1 MNLVLPGGFIVHLSV
16 MHLSENDNI
25 NLRQRN
31 LNPVLF
37 VQQLQQILRSISPT
51 KIEKPCILGDG
62 ITLLNPIECNR
73 YIELYNRS
81 SSLKKTLFIP
91 ASGAAT
97 RMFKH
102 LNAIRSFDTDTLA
115 EEFIIRFKDFPFY
128 QNLQLIFKENNK
140 DLDHMVDTDQWS
152 EILTTI
158 TEEIQFTQLP
168 KALIPFHQQDGGNRT
183 AFEEQIREGLTYLY
197 NDNGLHHFHFTIS
210 PEILPLFE
218 QAKNKVLSFYKN
230 SEIEIE
236 FSFQDPKT
244 DTPALK
250 GENSFARNKN
260 NEIIFR
266 PAGHGALISNL
277 QEISSDLIFI
287 KNIDNISQ
295 ERWTPQ
301 ITFYKKT
308 LGGLL
313 IELKDKTHQLLRS
326 LEAHDSGSLSQ
337 SIEFL
342 YQQYG
347 YRSLEEPTIGQV
359 YAALNKPIR
368 VCGMV
373 RNEGEP
379 GGGPFWV
386 LHQNGHISKQIVEKN
401 QIDNADPQQAMHIVN
416 STHFNPVDIVC
427 CIKDH
432 NGSKYK
438 LENFIDHS
446 TSFISDKF
454 QDGQIIKALEL
465 PGLWNGTM
473 SGWNSV
479 FVEVPSQTFHPVKTV
494 NDLLKPGHKL

>member
-1 MNLVLPGGFIVHLSV
+1 MNLVLPGGFIVHLRS
-16 MHLSENDNI
+16 MHLSEDDNI
-25 NLRQRN
+25 KLRQRD
-31 LNPVLF
+31 LNPANF
-37 VQQLQQILRSISPT
+37 VQQLQQILHSISPT

-62 ITLLNPIECNR
+62 IELLNPIDCNR
-73 YIELYNRS
+73 YIDLYNDS
-81 SSLKKTLFIP
+81 KSLKKTLFIP

-102 LNAIRSFDTDTLA
+102 LNAIQSFDTDTLA

-128 QNLQLIFKENNK
+128 QNLKQIFKENKK
-140 DLDHMVDTDQWS
+140 DLEQMVDADQWS

-168 KALIPFHQQDGGNRT
+168 KALIPFHQNENGNRT
-183 AFEEQIREGLTYLY
+183 AFEEQVREGLTYLQ
-197 NDNGLHHFHFTIS
+197 NENGRHHFHFTIS
-210 PEILPLFE
+210 PEISELFD
-218 QAKNKVLSFYKN
+218 QAKQSIVSQN
-230 SEIEIE
+230 SSVDIE
-236 FSFQDPKT
+236 FSFQNPKT

-250 GENSFARNKN
+250 GEHNFARNKN
-260 NEIIFR
+260 NEIFFR
-266 PAGHGALISNL
+266 PAGHGALINNL
-277 QEISSDLIFI
+277 QEISTDIIFI
-287 KNIDNISQ
+287 KNIDNIAQ
-295 ERWTPQ
+295 EKWTPQ
-301 ITFYKKT
+301 ITFYKKV

-313 IELKDKTHQLLRS
+313 IELKNKTHQLLRS
-326 LEAHDSGSLSQ
+326 LEIDEKESLSNA
-337 SIEFL
+337 IEFL

-359 YAALNKPIR
+359 YTALNKPIR

-401 QIDNADPQQAMHIVN
+401 QIDVSDPQQAMHIGS

-432 NGSKYK
+432 NGNKYN
-438 LENFIDHS
+438 LEKFIDHS

-454 QDGQIIKALEL
+454 QDGQIVKALEL
-465 PGLWNGTM
+465 PGLWNGSM